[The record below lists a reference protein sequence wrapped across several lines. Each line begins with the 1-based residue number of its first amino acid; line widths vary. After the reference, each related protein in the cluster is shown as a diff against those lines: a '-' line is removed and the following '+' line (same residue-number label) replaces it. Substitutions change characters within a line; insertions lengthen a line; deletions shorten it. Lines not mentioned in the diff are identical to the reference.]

1 MIDGQKQREALSAAE
16 RALHLL
22 ERRAFDK
29 AESAAEQAKQL
40 DQVGTFADLP
50 EAVARIVA
58 LEQKGGGVP
67 AEAWQA
73 LAEAVGPGPLRSHVA
88 DLSR

>member
-22 ERRAFDK
+22 EQGRHAD
-29 AESAAEQAKQL
+29 AVSAAERAQQL
-40 DQVGTFADLP
+40 DQIEAFAALP
-50 EAVARIVA
+50 EAVARVA
-58 LEQKGGGVP
+58 GHLETGSVP
-67 AEAWQA
+67 AAAWDA
-73 LAEAVGPGPLRSHVA
+73 LADAVGPGPLQSHVA